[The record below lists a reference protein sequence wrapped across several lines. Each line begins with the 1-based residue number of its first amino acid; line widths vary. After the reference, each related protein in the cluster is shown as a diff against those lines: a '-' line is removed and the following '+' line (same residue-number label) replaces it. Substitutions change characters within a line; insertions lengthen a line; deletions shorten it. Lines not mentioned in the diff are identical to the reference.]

1 MTILENEHGV
11 DGSLMI
17 QKINKDLRNAAKAM
31 TTSEARFL
39 VDTYYMIQNM
49 RIRQGNQEKAL
60 DKLGEPH
67 EFITYSA
74 ANALILEEQIKAALN
89 IFTKHNPMAVW
100 PRSITGIGPVLC
112 AGLVAYL
119 DVTRSSSAGGF
130 WNYAGLNPSAVWEK
144 GQKRPWNA
152 ELKRLCWLI
161 GESFVKV
168 KSRESDVYGKIYEA
182 RKVYE
187 AAKNERGDY
196 AEQAARV
203 LVSRKIQDKTAR
215 GILESGKLLPAHV
228 HARCKRYAVK
238 IFLSHLYEVMHRIH
252 YGRPGPIPYA
262 IAHLDHKDM
271 IEVPNLSMVGPA
283 RQVYL
288 IRNPSLNQTPE

>member
-1 MTILENEHGV
+1 MTILDNDHGV
-11 DGSLMI
+11 DGSLVI
-17 QKINKDLRNAAKAM
+17 QKINKDLRNAAKLM
-31 TTSEARFL
+31 TTAEARFL

-60 DKLGEPH
+60 EKMGEPH

-89 IFTKHNPMAVW
+89 LFTKHNPMALW
-100 PRSITGIGPVLC
+100 PRSITGIGPVIC
-112 AGLVAYL
+112 AGLIAYL

-130 WNYAGLNPSAVWEK
+130 WNYAGLNPDAKWEK

-152 ELKRLCWLI
+152 ELKRLCWLL

-168 KSRESDVYGKIYEA
+168 KSRESDFYGKIYDA

-187 AAKNERGDY
+187 EAKNERGDY
-196 AEQAARV
+196 AEQARNIRAT
-203 LVSRKIQDKTAR
+203 RKFQDAKTIER
-215 GILESGKLLPAHV
+215 LESGKLLQAHI

-252 YGRPGPIPYA
+252 YGTPGPIPYA
-262 IAHLDHKDM
+262 IAHLNHKDM
-271 IEVPNLSMVGPA
+271 IEVPNMSVIPEA
-283 RQVYL
+283 RKVYL
-288 IRNPSLNQTPE
+288 LRNPTLNQTPE